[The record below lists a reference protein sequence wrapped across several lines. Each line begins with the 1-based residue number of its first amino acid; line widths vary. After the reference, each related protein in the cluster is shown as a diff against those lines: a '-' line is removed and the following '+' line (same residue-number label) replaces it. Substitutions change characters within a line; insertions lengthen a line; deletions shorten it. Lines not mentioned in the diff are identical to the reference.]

1 MKPSRPSRLITAV
14 VVLLS
19 MLFMQLAVAAYA
31 CPVLLGTS
39 NQAMPVEAMVMDQSN
54 MDQTAMNG
62 CPGKDIVQ
70 PSLCHAHDHSGSQ
83 SLDKPVLPDVV
94 PFIPSALVA
103 TLIVLDP
110 ADRPAY
116 FTPDLTLLM
125 RTTAPPLSIR
135 NCCFRI

>member
-1 MKPSRPSRLITAV
+1 MKTSRPSRLITTV
-14 VVLLS
+14 ILLFS

-31 CPVLLGTS
+31 CPVLLGAAS
-39 NQAMPVEAMVMDQSN
+39 QAMAVEAMSLDQGN
-54 MDQTAMNG
+54 NGRDAMNG
-62 CPGKDIVQ
+62 CLGKDMVQ
-70 PSLCHAHDHSGSQ
+70 PSLCHAHDHSGNQ
-83 SLDKPVLPDVV
+83 SLDKPLLPDVV

-103 TLIVLDP
+103 TLVVLDP

-116 FTPDLTLLM
+116 FSSDSTLLM